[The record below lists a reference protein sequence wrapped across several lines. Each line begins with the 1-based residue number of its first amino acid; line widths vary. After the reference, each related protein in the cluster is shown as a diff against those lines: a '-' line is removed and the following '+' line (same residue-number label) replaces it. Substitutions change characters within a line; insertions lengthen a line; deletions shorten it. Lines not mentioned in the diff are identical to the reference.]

1 MNHCSSCIMH
11 DVSHYPLCKEGNGKP
26 MIQIHLDI
34 QWIPMVV
41 LVLVVQITNPAFDDV
56 LIDGTDS
63 VLHSSL
69 KKQVE
74 IERNW

>member
-1 MNHCSSCIMH
+1 
-11 DVSHYPLCKEGNGKP
+11 